1 MFIEQVFYG
10 VIRYQDFLKV
20 FTECLFKI
28 KSSSTERKDEYL
40 YAIFAY
46 LTIFRFKELP
56 LVDFQSLC
64 IVKKILIIYS
74 HKIFLK

>member
-1 MFIEQVFYG
+1 MFIQQVFFG
-10 VIRYQDFLKV
+10 LLRYKEFLKV
-20 FTECLFKI
+20 FTECLFSI

-56 LVDFQSLC
+56 LVDYQSLC
-64 IVKKILIIYS
+64 IVKKIFYNL
-74 HKIFLK
+74 

>member
-46 LTIFRFKELP
+46 LTIFRFKELR
-56 LVDFQSLC
+56 LVDYQSFC
-64 IVKKILIIYS
+64 IVKKNFNNL
-74 HKIFLK
+74 